1 MFRIALLILCCLFQL
16 SCVPIGQQI
25 NATLSTDASTI
36 LESPKA
42 EVEQGRLSGLWQ
54 KTDEDLL
61 AVFRGV
67 PFAAPPLGRLRWAAP
82 ASPLPWSNEKDATEF
97 GAQCMQS
104 SSLSLFTESL
114 VRGQGLPESEAQAV
128 ISALASRTPP
138 PMSED
143 CLFLNLT
150 TSNMVPAKN
159 LPVMV
164 WFHGGSHQTGT
175 ASSPTY
181 QSTKL
186 PQQGIVLVTANYR
199 LGPFGYLAH
208 PALSAND
215 PNGVSSN
222 YGILDQ
228 IAALR
233 WIQDNIAAFGGDPNN
248 VTIFGESAGAQAVSE
263 LMASPLADGLYHKAI
278 MQSGVYS
285 WHPIGLKRGFRGIP
299 SAEVIGQSFFA
310 LNGLATMTASAAE
323 LRAISSDAIL
333 NAAISDRRFLGAF
346 LPVADGYVQPDRVLN
361 LILDEKTAPVPIL
374 LGYNADEGSLFYQWY
389 QRATRMNHE
398 FPNELP
404 ARLARFR
411 EVFSDDAEML
421 IQAYGLDEP
430 ERYKYGEADMLG
442 DDSYG
447 VHTRLL
453 ADAHAMRE
461 LPVYVYQFRRTPP
474 RVGQTAGAHHAAE
487 IPFVFDTHYL
497 PLNPTGKRLT
507 DTMVAYWTNFAKY
520 GDPNSDAIP
529 EWPAYDIKT
538 KRWMILDNEI
548 SVEANVRKEKL
559 DAIENTYL
567 GIMGRSKQ

>member
-1 MFRIALLILCCLFQL
+1 MFRIVLLVLCCLFQL
-16 SCVPIGQQI
+16 SCMPIGQPTI
-25 NATLSTDASTI
+25 ETLSTDTSTI
-36 LESPKA
+36 LEPPKA
-42 EVEQGRLSGLWQ
+42 KIEQGRLSGLWQ
-54 KTDEDLL
+54 ETDEDLL

-82 ASPLPWSNEKDATEF
+82 ADPVLWADEKDATEF

-104 SSLSLFTESL
+104 SSLSLFTES
-114 VRGQGLPESEAQAV
+114 VIRGQGLPDSEAQAV
-128 ISALASRTPP
+128 MSALASNTPP

-150 TSNMVPAKN
+150 TPNMAPAKN

-164 WFHGGSHQTGT
+164 WFHGGSHQTGA

-310 LNGLATMTASAAE
+310 LNGLATMTASAQE

-398 FPNELP
+398 FPSELP

-411 EVFSDDAEML
+411 EVFSDDSEVL
-421 IQAYGLDEP
+421 IKAYGLDDP
-430 ERYKYGEADMLG
+430 ERYKSGEADMLG

-497 PLNPTGKRLT
+497 ELNWAGKRLT

-520 GDPNSDAIP
+520 GNPNSDTIP
-529 EWPAYDIKT
+529 EWPAYDTKT

-548 SVEANVRKEKL
+548 SVEADVRKEKL

-567 GIMGRSKQ
+567 GIMGRR

>member
-1 MFRIALLILCCLFQL
+1 MFRIALLVLCCLFQL
-16 SCVPIGQQI
+16 SCMPIEQRV
-25 NATLSTDASTI
+25 NATLPTDANTI
-36 LESPKA
+36 LKPPRA

-82 ASPLPWSNEKDATEF
+82 ASPLPWSNEKDGTEF

-164 WFHGGSHQTGT
+164 WFHGGSHQTGN

-233 WIQDNIAAFGGDPNN
+233 WIQDNIVAFGGDPNN

-263 LMASPLADGLYHKAI
+263 LMASPLADRLYHKAI

-285 WHPIGLKRGFRGIP
+285 WHPIGLKHGFRGIP

-529 EWPAYDIKT
+529 EWPAYDTKT

>member
-1 MFRIALLILCCLFQL
+1 MFRIALLVLCSLFQW
-16 SCVPIGQQI
+16 SCMAIGQPI
-25 NATLSTDASTI
+25 NATLSTDANTI
-36 LESPKA
+36 LKPPRA

-54 KTDEDLL
+54 KTDQNLL

-82 ASPLPWSNEKDATEF
+82 ASPLPWSNETDATEF

-114 VRGQGLPESEAQAV
+114 VRGQGLPESEAQAI

-310 LNGLATMTASAAE
+310 LNGLATVTASAQE

-361 LILDEKTAPVPIL
+361 LILDEKTSPVPIL

-389 QRATRMNHE
+389 QRATRINHE

-404 ARLARFR
+404 RRLARFR

-421 IQAYGLDEP
+421 IKTYGLDDP
-430 ERYKYGEADMLG
+430 ERYKSGEADMLG

-453 ADAHAMRE
+453 ADAHAKRE

-497 PLNPTGKRLT
+497 PLNRAGKRLT
-507 DTMVAYWTNFAKY
+507 DTMAAYWTNFAKY

-529 EWPAYDIKT
+529 EWPAYDTKT

-548 SVEANVRKEKL
+548 SVEADVRKEKL

-567 GIMGRSKQ
+567 GIMGRR

>member
-1 MFRIALLILCCLFQL
+1 MFRIVLLVLCCLFQL
-16 SCVPIGQQI
+16 SCMPIGQQI

-82 ASPLPWSNEKDATEF
+82 AEPLLWADEKDATEF

-104 SSLSLFTESL
+104 SSLSLFTES
-114 VRGQGLPESEAQAV
+114 VIRGQGLPESEAQAV
-128 ISALASRTPP
+128 MSALASNTPP

-164 WFHGGSHQTGT
+164 WFHGGSHQTGN

-228 IAALR
+228 IAALK

-263 LMASPLADGLYHKAI
+263 LMASPLANGLYHKAI

-285 WHPIGLKRGFRGIP
+285 WHPIGLKHGFRGIP

-310 LNGLATMTASAAE
+310 LNGLATMTASAQE

-497 PLNPTGKRLT
+497 PLNRAGKRLT
-507 DTMVAYWTNFAKY
+507 DTMAAYWTNFAKY

-529 EWPAYDIKT
+529 EWPAYDTKT

-548 SVEANVRKEKL
+548 SVEADVRKEKL
-559 DAIENTYL
+559 DAIENAYL
-567 GIMGRSKQ
+567 GIMGRSKH